1 MRVDLPV
8 EVAGLLRPDGSVV
21 VPPELA
27 ADVLRRLLRDLV
39 GEVRANGCELSTAV
53 RGLLWALHRAQDGGV
68 RSTQTPAPD
77 DEKGTQIVG
86 TPGADDEKGYS
97 LVSTPGGDQA
107 FSRGREEGWPVVPT
121 LGGSVP
127 GTPVA
132 GAASVEVSTAE
143 AARRMGCSES
153 YVRRLARL
161 GLVPARRVAGVWLI
175 TRAAGAAEDDVDTEA
190 A

>member
-1 MRVDLPV
+1 LS
-8 EVAGLLRPDGSVV
+8 AGARSLLRPDGSVV

-27 ADVLRRLLRDLV
+27 ARVLRILLRDV
-39 GEVRANGCELSTAV
+39 GARLRSDDGRLSAGV
-53 RGLLWALHRAQDGGV
+53 HDLAWALHAAAEGV
-68 RSTQTPAPD
+68 RSTQTLAPAGG
-77 DEKGTQIVG
+77 KGTHS
-86 TPGADDEKGYS
+86 AR
-97 LVSTPGGDQA
+97 TPGGDQA
-107 FSRGREEGWPVVPT
+107 FSWHQEEGRAAAPT
-121 LGGSVP
+121 LGGSVL

-132 GAASVEVSTAE
+132 AGASVEVSTAE

-175 TRAAGAAEDDVDTEA
+175 TTAAEAADDESEA